1 MKKVTFLLSALL
13 LVATGLFAQEDHKH
27 GSPHGGD
34 VKSAGTGF
42 HMEAVVKDGM
52 VMVYLLDG
60 SEKTM
65 SIAGA
70 TATATIQTA
79 DGKISKETLK
89 TMGKDGF
96 MYILDKTKKY
106 NKAIVTIKTSGKTA
120 SASFDLNKKAG
131 DHKDDDHNAAGH
143 KH

>member
-13 LVATGLFAQEDHKH
+13 LVATSLFAQEDHKH

-89 TMGKDGF
+89 TMGKDSF
-96 MYILDKTKKY
+96 MYMLDKTKKY
-106 NKAIVTIKTSGKTA
+106 NKAIVTIKTNGKTA
-120 SASFDLNKKAG
+120 SASFDLNKKAD
-131 DHKDDDHNAAGH
+131 DHKDDDHHGAGH